1 LVTGGTGFIGS
12 HLLETFA
19 KINDTLLPKPCR
31 VQILTRNPD
40 AFRSKMPHIG
50 SRRDMALLPGDALTY
65 DYKNVECDYIIHG
78 AAPADPLLVR
88 TQPLET
94 METIT
99 RGTLNLLRHA
109 SEKEVKSALFLSS
122 GAVYGSQP
130 PRMERMQED
139 FLQGPVLDKPASGY
153 AEGKRY
159 AEVLCSIYRQEHG
172 VPVKTARLFTFMG
185 PYQDLSAGYAATEF
199 IRNCLNKEPIKIQ
212 SDGRVIRSYCY
223 SADLTVA
230 LFKMLLGEGKH
241 SVYNVGSDEGISIAA
256 LADKIA
262 SCFDQ

>member
-1 LVTGGTGFIGS
+1 MRSRIIEKDLEHVTKSLGDSLLDLAGQKVLVTGGTGFIGS

-109 SEKEVKSALFLSS
+109 SE
-122 GAVYGSQP
+122 
-130 PRMERMQED
+130 RR
-139 FLQGPVLDKPASGY
+139 
-153 AEGKRY
+153 
-159 AEVLCSIYRQEHG
+159 
-172 VPVKTARLFTFMG
+172 
-185 PYQDLSAGYAATEF
+185 
-199 IRNCLNKEPIKIQ
+199 
-212 SDGRVIRSYCY
+212 
-223 SADLTVA
+223 
-230 LFKMLLGEGKH
+230 
-241 SVYNVGSDEGISIAA
+241 
-256 LADKIA
+256 
-262 SCFDQ
+262 